1 MQAGGQN
8 APSAIFYVQVSGMS
22 AEIRVDIGSSS
33 LMFNTGYLAKQAD
46 GAVAVSSGETIVF
59 ASVVASK
66 EVREGQDF
74 FPLTVDYREKY
85 YAAGKFPGGYI
96 KREGRPS
103 DKEVLTSRLVDRP
116 IRPLFPNDFV
126 NEVQVIIYVFSSDS
140 ETQTD
145 VMAINAASA
154 ALSISG
160 LPFNG
165 PVGAVRVGRIGGKWT
180 INPTFSETE
189 KSDIDLVVAGTERA
203 VTMIE
208 GKASNLSESEMIE
221 AVEFAHENIKKIA
234 GAIKE
239 FASKNGK
246 PAFQYTPALRDEA
259 LEKLIREKY
268 YSDINALENCTEKK
282 ERERQFD
289 GILKRI
295 VEENK
300 EQFPETIGQAR
311 AIADDIDKE
320 IVRANI
326 LQKKRRPD
334 GRGLKDIRPIDI
346 MVGVLPRAHGSSV
359 FTRGQTQ
366 SLGVVTLGSV
376 TDSQKIDS
384 IEGETSKR
392 FMLHY
397 NFPPFSVGETGR
409 VGGTGRREIGHG
421 MLAERALEYVIPDEK
436 DFPYTIRVV
445 SEILESNGSSSMA
458 SVCSGSLALFN
469 AGIPVKSAVAGIAM
483 GLVMEGDSYSIL
495 SDILGIEDHLGDMD
509 FKVAGTETGITAFQM
524 DIKIEGIT
532 PAIMK
537 EALEQARE
545 GRLHIL
551 NIMKEVVKEP
561 EKTLSPFAPRIV
573 KIQVPVDK
581 IGDIIGPGG
590 RVIKGI
596 VEETKADVN
605 IDNDGTVT
613 ISGQD
618 QKSLESALEIIRS
631 ITEEVVVGKIYRG
644 VVKRVMEY
652 GAFVEILR
660 GKEGL
665 VHISKLDHKK
675 VNSVSDILKEGDVVN
690 VKVVGIDKIGRID
703 LSRKDA
709 LDYKG

>member
-1 MQAGGQN
+1 
-8 APSAIFYVQVSGMS
+8 
-22 AEIRVDIGSSS
+22 
-33 LMFNTGYLAKQAD
+33 MFNTGYLAKQAD
-46 GAVAVSSGETIVF
+46 GAVAVSCGETIVF

-66 EVREGQDF
+66 ELRDGQDF

-116 IRPLFPNDFV
+116 IRPLFPKDFV
-126 NEVQVIIYVFSSDS
+126 NEVQIIIYVFSSDS

-160 LPFNG
+160 LPFKG
-165 PVGAVRVGRIGGKWT
+165 PVGAVRVGRIGGKWL
-180 INPTFSETE
+180 INPTFAETE

-208 GKASNLSESEMIE
+208 GKANNLSEAEMIE
-221 AVEFAHENIKKIA
+221 AVECAHENIKKICSK
-234 GAIKE
+234 IKE
-239 FASKNGK
+239 FSEKNGK
-246 PAFQYTPALRDEA
+246 PAFEYTPVLKDEA

-268 YSDINALENCTEKK
+268 FADINALENIREKK
-282 ERERQFD
+282 AREKKFD
-289 GILKRI
+289 EIVKRI

-320 IVRANI
+320 IVRKNI
-326 LQKKRRPD
+326 LEKKQRPD

-421 MLAERALEYVIPDEK
+421 MLAERALEYIIPDER

-483 GLVMEGDSYSIL
+483 GLVMEGDRYSIL

-509 FKVAGTETGITAFQM
+509 FKVAGTDTGITAFQM

-551 NIMKEVVKEP
+551 NIMQQVVKEP
-561 EKTLSPFAPRIV
+561 EKQLSPFAPRIV

-581 IGDIIGPGG
+581 IGDVIGPGG

-596 VEETKADVN
+596 VEETKADIN

-631 ITEEVVVGKIYRG
+631 IIEEVEVGKIYRG

-675 VNSVSDILKEGDVVN
+675 VNSVSDVVKEGDVIY

>member
-1 MQAGGQN
+1 
-8 APSAIFYVQVSGMS
+8 
-22 AEIRVDIGSSS
+22 
-33 LMFNTGYLAKQAD
+33 MFNTGYLAKQAD

-116 IRPLFPNDFV
+116 MRPLFPKDFV
-126 NEVQVIIYVFSSDS
+126 NEVQIIIYVFSSDS

-160 LPFNG
+160 LPFKG
-165 PVGAVRVGRIGGKWT
+165 PVGAVRVGRIGGKWL
-180 INPTFSETE
+180 INPTFAETE

-208 GKASNLSESEMIE
+208 GKANNLSEAEMIE
-221 AVEFAHENIKKIA
+221 AVELAHENIKKICS
-234 GAIKE
+234 GIKE
-239 FASKNGK
+239 FSEKNGK
-246 PAFQYTPALRDEA
+246 PAFEYTPALKDEA

-268 YSDINALENCTEKK
+268 FSEISALENIKEKK
-282 ERERQFD
+282 AREKKFD
-289 GILKRI
+289 EIVKRI
-295 VEENK
+295 IEENK
-300 EQFPETIGQAR
+300 EQFPETIAQVR
-311 AIADDIDKE
+311 AMADDIDKE
-320 IVRANI
+320 IVRKNI
-326 LQKKRRPD
+326 LEKKQRPD

-421 MLAERALEYVIPDEK
+421 MLAERALEYIIPDER

-469 AGIPVKSAVAGIAM
+469 AGIPVKGAVAGIAM
-483 GLVMEGDSYSIL
+483 GLVMEGDKYSIL

-551 NIMKEVVKEP
+551 NIMKQVVKEP
-561 EKTLSPFAPRIV
+561 EKQLSPFAPRIM

-581 IGDIIGPGG
+581 IGDVIGPGG

-596 VEETKADVN
+596 VEETKADIN

-631 ITEEVVVGKIYRG
+631 ITEEVEVGKIYRG

-675 VNSVSDILKEGDVVN
+675 VNSVSDVVKEGDVIY

>member
-1 MQAGGQN
+1 
-8 APSAIFYVQVSGMS
+8 
-22 AEIRVDIGSSS
+22 
-33 LMFNTGYLAKQAD
+33 MFNTGYLAKQAD